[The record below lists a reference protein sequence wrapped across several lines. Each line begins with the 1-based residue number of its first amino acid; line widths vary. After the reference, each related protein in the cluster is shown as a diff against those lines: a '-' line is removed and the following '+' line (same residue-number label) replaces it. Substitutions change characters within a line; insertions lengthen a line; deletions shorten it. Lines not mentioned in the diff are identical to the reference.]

1 MSPAQKTRRE
11 LPYNR
16 RYVSHLIVLPCPVG
30 VSLMSV
36 FNTIVSPT
44 LGVLEIAGAA
54 SGVPYAQ
61 GAGMALQAINT
72 ACNQVAIH
80 KRKSAQLAHRCTSLL
95 NLISDHAVGPAGDE
109 MRSSLED
116 AEFVLYAVRDRIQKW
131 SQYSKVKSFFK
142 RSQIEN
148 DLDRCQNDVNAA
160 MERLHVKNPLSVM
173 IMQKTI
179 YGPHEN
185 ESRSHGGKA
194 GTADDI
200 PTAGVGRSPTA
211 QRWGRQ
217 VLVAL
222 DVFLSWILII
232 PLQRLIQLCLQ
243 SPRENSQS
251 PDRMLFGGPIVESP
265 SSSRSS
271 SLEVTVQT
279 QIQSALT
286 DLRRLT
292 NVPPTLKVLNNQVK
306 KVGGSTPIC
315 SGTYSDIWLGEML
328 GEKASRSLKIIT
340 DPTKARRMTKRYE
353 HEMNVWEKLKHDNI
367 LTIYGVITNL
377 GPIHIV
383 STWQENGNVLEYRT
397 KNPDINP
404 LTLATAKGIEYLHGS
419 NIVHGNLKCNNM
431 LVSSE
436 GVVCIGDFGH
446 TQVLDE
452 VLGREGFTAYTGSSN
467 VRWNAPELLGGDD
480 VKPTKASDV
489 FAFGMSILEL
499 VTKQAPYSHRKRD
512 LTVIM
517 DINDGRLPL
526 RPTEPEDVS
535 RWMHDKLWELLNRC
549 WYFMAQ
555 ERINIG
561 EVTICLDGLAEYIG
575 NHPNWQTEEADVE
588 IVQ

>member
-1 MSPAQKTRRE
+1 MYSMSPAQEPRTE

-16 RYVSHLIVLPCPVG
+16 RYVSSLIILPCPLG
-30 VSLMSV
+30 ISLMSV
-36 FNTIVSPT
+36 FNSIMSPT

-95 NLISDHAVGPAGDE
+95 NLISDHAVGPASDE

-131 SQYSKVKSFFK
+131 SRYSKMKSFFK
-142 RSQIEN
+142 SSQIEN

-173 IMQKTI
+173 IMQKQSMDLMKTNQDRI
-179 YGPHEN
+179 E
-185 ESRSHGGKA
+185 EKLA
-194 GTADDI
+194 QLMI
-200 PTAGVGRSPTA
+200 SP
-211 QRWGRQ
+211 QQ
-217 VLVAL
+217 VLDAVQRHNAGGQDAL
-222 DVFLSWILII
+222 DLMRLG
-232 PLQRLIQLCLQ
+232 QERLIQLHLQ
-243 SPRENSQS
+243 LPRKNSQ
-251 PDRMLFGGPIVESP
+251 DHMLFGGPMVESP

-292 NVPPTLKVLNNQVK
+292 NIPPTLKVLNNQVK
-306 KVGGSTPIC
+306 KVSGSTPIC

-328 GEKASRSLKIIT
+328 GEKVALKTLRSIT

-353 HEMNVWEKLKHDNI
+353 HEMNVWAKLKHDNI

-383 STWQENGNVLEYRT
+383 STWQENGNVLEYRI

-404 LTLATAKGIEYLHGS
+404 LTLLAQAARGIEYLHGS

-431 LVSSE
+431 LVSSK

-499 VTKQAPYSHRKRD
+499 ITKQAPYSHRKRD

-517 DINDGRLPL
+517 DISDGRLPL

-535 RWMHDKLWELLNRC
+535 RWMHDELWEVLNKC
-549 WYFMAQ
+549 WYLMAQ
-555 ERINIG
+555 ERMNIG
-561 EVTICLDGLAEYIG
+561 EIKIRLERLAGYLG
-575 NHPNWQTEEADVE
+575 SHPNWQMEEVDVE

>member
-1 MSPAQKTRRE
+1 M
-11 LPYNR
+11 
-16 RYVSHLIVLPCPVG
+16 ILPCLVG
-30 VSLMSV
+30 ISLMSV
-36 FNTIVSPT
+36 FNTIVNPT

-72 ACNQVAIH
+72 ACKQVAIH
-80 KRKSAQLAHRCTSLL
+80 KRKSAQLADRCTSLL
-95 NLISDHAVGPAGDE
+95 NLINDHAVGPASDE

-131 SQYSKVKSFFK
+131 SRYSKVKSFFK
-142 RSQIEN
+142 SSQIEN

-160 MERLHVKNPLSVM
+160 MERLHVKNPLSVL
-173 IMQKTI
+173 IMQKQSMDLMKMNQDRI
-179 YGPHEN
+179 EEKLAQLMISPQQILDAVQRHN
-185 ESRSHGGKA
+185 AGGR
-194 GTADDI
+194 D
-200 PTAGVGRSPTA
+200 
-211 QRWGRQ
+211 
-217 VLVAL
+217 AL
-222 DVFLSWILII
+222 DLMRTGQEASSELPVT
-232 PLQRLIQLCLQ
+232 
-243 SPRENSQS
+243 
-251 PDRMLFGGPIVESP
+251 GPMVESP
-265 SSSRSS
+265 SPSRSC
-271 SLEVTVQT
+271 SLEMTVQT
-279 QIQSALT
+279 QIQCALT

-292 NVPPTLKVLNNQVK
+292 KIPPTLKVLNNQVK
-306 KVGGSTPIC
+306 KVSGSIPIC
-315 SGTYSDIWLGEML
+315 SGTYSDIWKGEML
-328 GEKASRSLKIIT
+328 GEKVSWSLKMLRNWMT
-340 DPTKARRMTKRYE
+340 DTSKRYE

-383 STWQENGNVLEYRT
+383 STWQENGNVLEYRIR
-397 KNPDINP
+397 NPDINP
-404 LTLATAKGIEYLHGS
+404 LTLASMLLAQAARGIEYLHGC
-419 NIVHGNLKCNNM
+419 NIVHGNRECISVLRLTQFSM
-431 LVSSE
+431 Q

-452 VLGREGFTAYTGSSN
+452 VLGREEFTAYTGSSN

-517 DINDGRLPL
+517 DINDKHLPL

-535 RWMHDKLWELLNRC
+535 RWMHNELWEVLNRC
-549 WYFMAQ
+549 WCFMPQ
-555 ERINIG
+555 ERMDLG
-561 EVTICLDGLAEYIG
+561 EITICLEGLAKYLG
-575 NHPNWQTEEADVE
+575 NHPNWQTEQVDVD

>member
-1 MSPAQKTRRE
+1 
-11 LPYNR
+11 
-16 RYVSHLIVLPCPVG
+16 
-30 VSLMSV
+30 MSV

-95 NLISDHAVGPAGDE
+95 NLISDHAVGPASDE

-131 SQYSKVKSFFK
+131 SRYSKVKSFFK
-142 RSQIEN
+142 SSQIEN
-148 DLDRCQNDVNAA
+148 DLDRCQNDVDAA

-173 IMQKTI
+173 IMQKQ
-179 YGPHEN
+179 
-185 ESRSHGGKA
+185 SMDLMKA
-194 GTADDI
+194 NQDRIEEKLAQLMI
-200 PTAGVGRSPTA
+200 SP
-211 QRWGRQ
+211 QQ
-217 VLVAL
+217 VLDAVQRHNAGGQDAL
-222 DVFLSWILII
+222 DLMRTG
-232 PLQRLIQLCLQ
+232 QERLIQLHLQ
-243 SPRENSQS
+243 LPREISQS
-251 PDRMLFGGPIVESP
+251 PDRMLFGGPMVESP
-265 SSSRSS
+265 SPSRSS
-271 SLEVTVQT
+271 SPEVMVQS

-292 NVPPTLKVLNNQVK
+292 KIPPTLKVLNNQVK
-306 KVGGSTPIC
+306 KVSGSTPIC

-328 GEKASRSLKIIT
+328 GEKVALKTLRSIT
-340 DPTKARRMTKRYE
+340 DPTKARRMTK

-383 STWQENGNVLEYRT
+383 STWQENGNVLEYVMLECSASPFLLNSAR
-397 KNPDINP
+397 
-404 LTLATAKGIEYLHGS
+404 GIEYLHGS
-419 NIVHGNLKCNNM
+419 NIVHGNRECISGLIQFSM
-431 LVSSE
+431 Q

-499 VTKQAPYSHRKRD
+499 VSKQAPYSHRKRD

-517 DINDGRLPL
+517 DINDGHLPL

-535 RWMHDKLWELLNRC
+535 RWMHDELWEVLNRC
-549 WYFMAQ
+549 WYFMAP
-555 ERINIG
+555 ERMNIG
-561 EVTICLDGLAEYIG
+561 EVTICLVGLAQYLG
-575 NHPNWQTEEADVE
+575 NHPNWQTEEANVE
-588 IVQ
+588 TVQ

>member
-1 MSPAQKTRRE
+1 MG
-11 LPYNR
+11 L
-16 RYVSHLIVLPCPVG
+16 
-30 VSLMSV
+30 
-36 FNTIVSPT
+36 FNTLVSPT
-44 LGVLEIAGAA
+44 LGALEIAGAA

-95 NLISDHAVGPAGDE
+95 NLISEHAVGPTCDE
-109 MRSSLED
+109 MRSSLEE

-131 SQYSKVKSFFK
+131 SRYSKMKSFFK
-142 RSQIEN
+142 SSQIEN
-148 DLDRCQNDVNAA
+148 DLDRCLNDVNVT

-173 IMQKTI
+173 IMQKQSMDLMKMNQDRI
-179 YGPHEN
+179 E
-185 ESRSHGGKA
+185 ERLA
-194 GTADDI
+194 QLI
-200 PTAGVGRSPTA
+200 ISPQQVWDAA
-211 QRWGRQ
+211 QRHNAGGQ
-217 VLVAL
+217 DAL
-222 DVFLSWILII
+222 DLMRTG
-232 PLQRLIQLCLQ
+232 QERLIQLHVQ
-243 SPRENSQS
+243 SPRESSQS
-251 PDRMLFGGPIVESP
+251 PDRTFFEGQMVESP
-265 SSSRSS
+265 VSSRS

-292 NVPPTLKVLNNQVK
+292 KIPPTLKVLNNQVK
-306 KVGGSTPIC
+306 KVSSSTPIC
-315 SGTYSDIWLGEML
+315 SGTYSDIWLGELL
-328 GEKASRSLKIIT
+328 GEKVALKTLRSIT
-340 DPTKARRMTKRYE
+340 DPTKARRMTRRYE
-353 HEMNVWEKLKHDNI
+353 HEINVWEKLKHDNI

-383 STWQENGNVLEYRT
+383 STWQENGNVLEYRI
-397 KNPDINP
+397 KNPAINP
-404 LTLATAKGIEYLHGS
+404 LTLLTQAARGIEYLHGS

-431 LVSSE
+431 LVSSQ
-436 GVVCIGDFGH
+436 GVACISDFGH

-452 VLGREGFTAYTGSSN
+452 VLGRDGFTAYTGSSN

-517 DINDGRLPL
+517 DINDGHLPL
-526 RPTEPEDVS
+526 RPTEPEDIS
-535 RWMHDKLWELLNRC
+535 RWMHDELWEVLNRC
-549 WYFMAQ
+549 WYFAAQ
-555 ERINIG
+555 ERMNVG
-561 EVTICLDGLAEYIG
+561 EVTICLEGLAEYLG
-575 NHPNWQTEEADVE
+575 NHPNWQTEEGAE

>member
-1 MSPAQKTRRE
+1 M
-11 LPYNR
+11 
-16 RYVSHLIVLPCPVG
+16 ILPCLVG
-30 VSLMSV
+30 ISLMSV
-36 FNTIVSPT
+36 FNTIVNPT

-61 GAGMALQAINT
+61 GAGMALQAINA

-80 KRKSAQLAHRCTSLL
+80 KRKSGQLADRCTSLL
-95 NLISDHAVGPAGDE
+95 NLISDHAVGPASDE

-131 SQYSKVKSFFK
+131 SRYSKVKSFFK
-142 RSQIEN
+142 SSQIEN

-160 MERLHVKNPLSVM
+160 MERLHVKNPLSVLL
-173 IMQKTI
+173 MQKQSI
-179 YGPHEN
+179 DLMKMNQDRIEEKLAQLMISPQQILDAVQRHN
-185 ESRSHGGKA
+185 AGGR
-194 GTADDI
+194 D
-200 PTAGVGRSPTA
+200 
-211 QRWGRQ
+211 
-217 VLVAL
+217 AL
-222 DVFLSWILII
+222 DLMRTG
-232 PLQRLIQLCLQ
+232 QERLIQLCLQ
-243 SPRENSQS
+243 FPRENSQS
-251 PDRMLFGGPIVESP
+251 PDRTLLGEPMVESP
-265 SSSRSS
+265 SPSRSC
-271 SLEVTVQT
+271 SLEMTVQT

-292 NVPPTLKVLNNQVK
+292 KIPPTLKVLNNQVK
-306 KVGGSTPIC
+306 KARGSIPIC
-315 SGTYSDIWLGEML
+315 SGTYSDIWQGEML
-328 GEKASRSLKIIT
+328 GEKVALKTLRNIT

-353 HEMNVWEKLKHDNI
+353 HEMNVWEKLKHANI

-383 STWQENGNVLEYRT
+383 STWQENGNVLEYRI

-404 LTLATAKGIEYLHGS
+404 LTLLAQAARGIEYLHGC

-452 VLGREGFTAYTGSSN
+452 VLGREEFTAYTGSSN

-517 DINDGRLPL
+517 DINDRHLPL

-535 RWMHDKLWELLNRC
+535 RWMHNELWEVLNRC
-549 WYFMAQ
+549 WCFMPQ
-555 ERINIG
+555 ERMDLG
-561 EVTICLDGLAEYIG
+561 EVTICLEGLAKYHG
-575 NHPNWQTEEADVE
+575 NHPNWQTEEVDVD

>member
-1 MSPAQKTRRE
+1 
-11 LPYNR
+11 
-16 RYVSHLIVLPCPVG
+16 
-30 VSLMSV
+30 MSV
-36 FNTIVSPT
+36 FNTIVNPA
-44 LGVLEIAGAA
+44 LGVLGIAGAA
-54 SGVPYAQ
+54 SGVPCAN
-61 GAGMALQAINT
+61 GAVMALQAINT

-80 KRKSAQLAHRCTSLL
+80 KRKTAQLAHRCTSLL
-95 NLISDHAVGPAGDE
+95 NLIGDYAVEPASDE
-109 MRSSLED
+109 MRSSLEE

-131 SQYSKVKSFFK
+131 SRYGKVKSFFK
-142 RSQIEN
+142 SSQIEN

-160 MERLHVKNPLSVM
+160 MERLHVKNPLSIM
-173 IMQKTI
+173 IMQKQSMDLMKTNQDRI
-179 YGPHEN
+179 EEKLAQLMISPQQVFDAVQQHN
-185 ESRSHGGKA
+185 AGGQ
-194 GTADDI
+194 D
-200 PTAGVGRSPTA
+200 
-211 QRWGRQ
+211 
-217 VLVAL
+217 AL
-222 DVFLSWILII
+222 DLMRTG
-232 PLQRLIQLCLQ
+232 QERLIQLHLQ
-243 SPRENSQS
+243 LQRENSQS
-251 PDRMLFGGPIVESP
+251 PDRMLFGGEMVESP
-265 SSSRSS
+265 SSSRAS

-292 NVPPTLKVLNNQVK
+292 NIPPTLKVLNNQVK
-306 KVGGSTPIC
+306 KISGSTPIC

-328 GEKASRSLKIIT
+328 GEKVALKTLRSIT
-340 DPTKARRMTKRYE
+340 DPVKARRMTKRYE

-383 STWQENGNVLEYRT
+383 STWQENGNVLEYRI
-397 KNPDINP
+397 KNLDINP
-404 LTLATAKGIEYLHGS
+404 LTLLAQAARGIEYLHGS

-446 TQVLDE
+446 TQVIDE
-452 VLGREGFTAYTGSSN
+452 VLGREGFTAYTGSCN
-467 VRWNAPELLGGDD
+467 VRWHAPELLGGDD

-517 DINDGRLPL
+517 DINNGHLPL
-526 RPTEPEDVS
+526 RPTKPEDVS
-535 RWMHDKLWELLNRC
+535 RWMHDEVWDLLNRC

-555 ERINIG
+555 ERMNIG
-561 EVTICLDGLAEYIG
+561 DVAIRLESLAEYLG
-575 NHPNWQTEEADVE
+575 NHPKWQTQEADAE

>member
-1 MSPAQKTRRE
+1 
-11 LPYNR
+11 
-16 RYVSHLIVLPCPVG
+16 
-30 VSLMSV
+30 MSV
-36 FNTIVSPT
+36 FNTIVNPA
-44 LGVLEIAGAA
+44 LGVLGIAGAA
-54 SGVPYAQ
+54 SGVPCAN
-61 GAGMALQAINT
+61 GAVMALQAINT

-80 KRKSAQLAHRCTSLL
+80 KRKTAQLAHRCTSLL
-95 NLISDHAVGPAGDE
+95 NLIGDYAVEPASDE
-109 MRSSLED
+109 MQSSLEE

-131 SQYSKVKSFFK
+131 SRYGKVKSFFK
-142 RSQIEN
+142 SSQIEN

-160 MERLHVKNPLSVM
+160 MERLHVKNPLSIM
-173 IMQKTI
+173 IMQKQSMDLMKTNQDRI
-179 YGPHEN
+179 EEKLAQLMISPQQVFDAVQQHN
-185 ESRSHGGKA
+185 AGGQ
-194 GTADDI
+194 D
-200 PTAGVGRSPTA
+200 
-211 QRWGRQ
+211 
-217 VLVAL
+217 AL
-222 DVFLSWILII
+222 DLMRTG
-232 PLQRLIQLCLQ
+232 QERLIQLHLQ
-243 SPRENSQS
+243 LQRENSQS
-251 PDRMLFGGPIVESP
+251 PDRMLFGGEMVESP
-265 SSSRSS
+265 SSSRAS

-292 NVPPTLKVLNNQVK
+292 NIPPTLKVLNNQVK
-306 KVGGSTPIC
+306 KISGSTPIC

-328 GEKASRSLKIIT
+328 GEKVALKTLRSIT
-340 DPTKARRMTKRYE
+340 DPVKARRMTKRYE

-383 STWQENGNVLEYRT
+383 STWKENGNVLEYRI
-397 KNPDINP
+397 KNLDINP
-404 LTLATAKGIEYLHGS
+404 LTLLAQAARGIEYLHGS

-446 TQVLDE
+446 TQVIDE
-452 VLGREGFTAYTGSSN
+452 VLGREGFTAYTGSCN
-467 VRWNAPELLGGDD
+467 VRWHAPELLGGDD

-517 DINDGRLPL
+517 DINNGHLPL
-526 RPTEPEDVS
+526 RPTKPEDVS
-535 RWMHDKLWELLNRC
+535 RWMHDEVWDLLNRC

-555 ERINIG
+555 ERMNIG
-561 EVTICLDGLAEYIG
+561 DVAIRLESLAEYLG
-575 NHPNWQTEEADVE
+575 NHPKWQTQEADAE

>member
-1 MSPAQKTRRE
+1 MYSMSPAQEPRTE

-16 RYVSHLIVLPCPVG
+16 RYVSSLIILPCPLEI
-30 VSLMSV
+30 SLMSV
-36 FNTIVSPT
+36 FNSIMSPT

-95 NLISDHAVGPAGDE
+95 NLISDHAVGPASDE

-131 SQYSKVKSFFK
+131 SRYSKMKSFFK
-142 RSQIEN
+142 SSQIEN

-173 IMQKTI
+173 IMQKQSMDLMKTNQDRI
-179 YGPHEN
+179 E
-185 ESRSHGGKA
+185 EKLA
-194 GTADDI
+194 QLMI
-200 PTAGVGRSPTA
+200 SP
-211 QRWGRQ
+211 QQ
-217 VLVAL
+217 VLDAVQRHNAGGHDAL
-222 DVFLSWILII
+222 DLMRLG
-232 PLQRLIQLCLQ
+232 QERLIQLHLQ
-243 SPRENSQS
+243 LPRKNSQ
-251 PDRMLFGGPIVESP
+251 DHMLFGGPMVESP

-292 NVPPTLKVLNNQVK
+292 NIPPTLKVLNNQVK
-306 KVGGSTPIC
+306 KVSGSTPIC

-328 GEKASRSLKIIT
+328 GEKVALKTLRSIT

-353 HEMNVWEKLKHDNI
+353 HEMNVWAKLKHDNI
-367 LTIYGVITNL
+367 LTIYGIITNL

-383 STWQENGNVLEYRT
+383 STWQENGNVLEYRI

-404 LTLATAKGIEYLHGS
+404 LTLLAQAARGIEYLHGS

-431 LVSSE
+431 LVSSK

-517 DINDGRLPL
+517 DISDGRLPL

-535 RWMHDKLWELLNRC
+535 RWMHDELWEVLNKC
-549 WYFMAQ
+549 WYLMAQ
-555 ERINIG
+555 ERMNIG
-561 EVTICLDGLAEYIG
+561 EIKIRLERLAGYLG
-575 NHPNWQTEEADVE
+575 NHPNWQMEEVDVE

>member
-1 MSPAQKTRRE
+1 MYSMSPAQEPRTE

-16 RYVSHLIVLPCPVG
+16 RYVSSLIILPCPLG
-30 VSLMSV
+30 ISLMSV
-36 FNTIVSPT
+36 FNSIMSPT

-95 NLISDHAVGPAGDE
+95 NLISDHAVGPASDE

-131 SQYSKVKSFFK
+131 SRYSKMKSFFK
-142 RSQIEN
+142 SSQIEN

-173 IMQKTI
+173 IMQKQSMDLMKTNQDRI
-179 YGPHEN
+179 E
-185 ESRSHGGKA
+185 EKLA
-194 GTADDI
+194 QLMI
-200 PTAGVGRSPTA
+200 SP
-211 QRWGRQ
+211 QQ
-217 VLVAL
+217 VLDAVQRHNAGGHDAL
-222 DVFLSWILII
+222 DLMRLG
-232 PLQRLIQLCLQ
+232 QERLIQLHLQ
-243 SPRENSQS
+243 LPRKNSQ
-251 PDRMLFGGPIVESP
+251 DHMLFGGPMVESP

-292 NVPPTLKVLNNQVK
+292 NIPPTLKVLNNQVK
-306 KVGGSTPIC
+306 KVSGSTPIC

-328 GEKASRSLKIIT
+328 GEKVALKTLRSIT

-353 HEMNVWEKLKHDNI
+353 HEMNVWAKLKHDNI
-367 LTIYGVITNL
+367 LTIYGIITNL

-383 STWQENGNVLEYRT
+383 STWQENGNVLEYRI

-404 LTLATAKGIEYLHGS
+404 LTLLAQAARGIEYLHGS

-431 LVSSE
+431 LVSSK

-517 DINDGRLPL
+517 DISDGRLPL

-535 RWMHDKLWELLNRC
+535 RWMHDELWEVLNKC
-549 WYFMAQ
+549 WYLMAQ
-555 ERINIG
+555 ERMNIG
-561 EVTICLDGLAEYIG
+561 EIKIRLERLAGYLG
-575 NHPNWQTEEADVE
+575 NHPNWQMEEVDVE

>member
-1 MSPAQKTRRE
+1 MSPAQEPCTE
-11 LPYNR
+11 LPFNR
-16 RYVSHLIVLPCPVG
+16 RYVSSLIILPCPLG
-30 VSLMSV
+30 NSLMSV
-36 FNTIVSPT
+36 FNSIMSPA

-95 NLISDHAVGPAGDE
+95 NLISDHAVGPASDE

-131 SQYSKVKSFFK
+131 SRYSKMKSFFK
-142 RSQIEN
+142 SSQIEN

-160 MERLHVKNPLSVM
+160 LERLHVKNPLSVM
-173 IMQKTI
+173 IMQKQSMDLMKTNQDRI
-179 YGPHEN
+179 E
-185 ESRSHGGKA
+185 EKLA
-194 GTADDI
+194 QLMI
-200 PTAGVGRSPTA
+200 SP
-211 QRWGRQ
+211 QQ
-217 VLVAL
+217 VLDAVQRHNAGGQDAL
-222 DVFLSWILII
+222 DLMRTG
-232 PLQRLIQLCLQ
+232 QERLIQLHLQ
-243 SPRENSQS
+243 LPRKNSQ
-251 PDRMLFGGPIVESP
+251 DHMLFGGPTVESP

-292 NVPPTLKVLNNQVK
+292 NIPPTLKVLNNQVK
-306 KVGGSTPIC
+306 KVCGSTPIC

-328 GEKASRSLKIIT
+328 GEKVALKTLRSIT

-353 HEMNVWEKLKHDNI
+353 HEMNVWAKLKHDNI

-383 STWQENGNVLEYRT
+383 STWQENGNVLEYRI
-397 KNPDINP
+397 KNPDVNP
-404 LTLATAKGIEYLHGS
+404 LTLLAQAAKGIEYLHGS

-517 DINDGRLPL
+517 DISDGRLPL

-535 RWMHDKLWELLNRC
+535 RWMHDELWEVLNKC
-549 WYFMAQ
+549 WYLMAQ
-555 ERINIG
+555 ERMNIG
-561 EVTICLDGLAEYIG
+561 EIKICLERLASYLG
-575 NHPNWQTEEADVE
+575 NHPNWQTEEVDVE

>member
-1 MSPAQKTRRE
+1 
-11 LPYNR
+11 
-16 RYVSHLIVLPCPVG
+16 
-30 VSLMSV
+30 MSV
-36 FNTIVSPT
+36 FNTIVSPA

-72 ACNQVAIH
+72 ACNQVAVH
-80 KRKSAQLAHRCTSLL
+80 KRKSTQLAHRCTSLL
-95 NLISDHAVGPAGDE
+95 NLISDHAVGPASDE

-116 AEFVLYAVRDRIQKW
+116 AELCVVRFPDLSVGKCSTYRDSVLYAVRDRIQKW
-131 SQYSKVKSFFK
+131 SRYSKVKSFFK
-142 RSQIEN
+142 SSQIEN

-173 IMQKTI
+173 IMQKQ
-179 YGPHEN
+179 
-185 ESRSHGGKA
+185 SMDLMKA
-194 GTADDI
+194 NQDRIEEKLARLMI
-200 PTAGVGRSPTA
+200 SPQQVLDAA
-211 QRWGRQ
+211 QRHNVGGQ
-217 VLVAL
+217 DAL
-222 DVFLSWILII
+222 DLMRTG
-232 PLQRLIQLCLQ
+232 QERLIQLHLQ
-243 SPRENSQS
+243 LPREISQS
-251 PDRMLFGGPIVESP
+251 PDRMLFGGPMVESP
-265 SSSRSS
+265 SPSRSS
-271 SLEVTVQT
+271 SPEVMVQS

-292 NVPPTLKVLNNQVK
+292 KIPPTLKVLNNQVK
-306 KVGGSTPIC
+306 KVSGSTPIC

-328 GEKASRSLKIIT
+328 GEKVALKTLRSIT

-383 STWQENGNVLEYRT
+383 STWQENGNVLEYRI
-397 KNPDINP
+397 KNPCINP
-404 LTLATAKGIEYLHGS
+404 LTLASLLLAQAARGIEYLHGS

-499 VTKQAPYSHRKRD
+499 VSKQAPYSHRKRD

-517 DINDGRLPL
+517 DINDGHLPL
-526 RPTEPEDVS
+526 RPTEPDDVS
-535 RWMHDKLWELLNRC
+535 RWMHDELWEVLNRC
-549 WYFMAQ
+549 WYFIAP
-555 ERINIG
+555 ERMNIG
-561 EVTICLDGLAEYIG
+561 EVTICLVGLAQYLG

>member
-1 MSPAQKTRRE
+1 
-11 LPYNR
+11 
-16 RYVSHLIVLPCPVG
+16 
-30 VSLMSV
+30 MSV
-36 FNTIVSPT
+36 FNTIVNPA
-44 LGVLEIAGAA
+44 LGVLGIAGAA
-54 SGVPYAQ
+54 SGVPCAN
-61 GAGMALQAINT
+61 GAVMALQAINT

-80 KRKSAQLAHRCTSLL
+80 KRKTAQLAHRCTSLL
-95 NLISDHAVGPAGDE
+95 NLIGDYAVEPASDE
-109 MRSSLED
+109 MRSSLEE

-131 SQYSKVKSFFK
+131 SRYGKVKSFFK
-142 RSQIEN
+142 SSQIEN

-160 MERLHVKNPLSVM
+160 MERLHVKNPLSIM
-173 IMQKTI
+173 IMQKQSMDLMKTNQDRI
-179 YGPHEN
+179 EEKLAQLMISPQQVFDAVQQHN
-185 ESRSHGGKA
+185 AGGQ
-194 GTADDI
+194 D
-200 PTAGVGRSPTA
+200 
-211 QRWGRQ
+211 
-217 VLVAL
+217 AL
-222 DVFLSWILII
+222 DLMRTGRE
-232 PLQRLIQLCLQ
+232 RLIQLHLQ
-243 SPRENSQS
+243 LQRENSQS
-251 PDRMLFGGPIVESP
+251 PDRMLFGGEMVESP
-265 SSSRSS
+265 SSSRAS

-292 NVPPTLKVLNNQVK
+292 NIPPTLKVLNNQVK
-306 KVGGSTPIC
+306 KISGSTPIC

-328 GEKASRSLKIIT
+328 GEKVALKTLRSIT
-340 DPTKARRMTKRYE
+340 DPVKARRMTKRYE

-383 STWQENGNVLEYRT
+383 STWQENGNVLEYRI
-397 KNPDINP
+397 KNLDINP
-404 LTLATAKGIEYLHGS
+404 LTLLAQAARGIGYLHGS

-446 TQVLDE
+446 TQVIDE
-452 VLGREGFTAYTGSSN
+452 VLGREGFTAYTGSCN
-467 VRWNAPELLGGDD
+467 VRWHAPELLGGDD

-517 DINDGRLPL
+517 DINNGHLPL
-526 RPTEPEDVS
+526 RPTKPEDVS
-535 RWMHDKLWELLNRC
+535 RWMHDEVWDLLNRC

-555 ERINIG
+555 ERMNIG
-561 EVTICLDGLAEYIG
+561 DVAIRLESLAEYLG
-575 NHPNWQTEEADVE
+575 NHPKWQTQEADAE

>member
-1 MSPAQKTRRE
+1 
-11 LPYNR
+11 
-16 RYVSHLIVLPCPVG
+16 
-30 VSLMSV
+30 MSV
-36 FNTIVSPT
+36 FNSIMSPT

-95 NLISDHAVGPAGDE
+95 NLISDHAVGPASDE

-131 SQYSKVKSFFK
+131 SRYSKMKSFFK
-142 RSQIEN
+142 SSQIEN

-160 MERLHVKNPLSVM
+160 LERLHVKNPLSVM
-173 IMQKTI
+173 IMQKQSMDLMKTNQDRI
-179 YGPHEN
+179 E
-185 ESRSHGGKA
+185 EKLA
-194 GTADDI
+194 QLMI
-200 PTAGVGRSPTA
+200 SP
-211 QRWGRQ
+211 QQ
-217 VLVAL
+217 VLDAVQRHNAGGQDAL
-222 DVFLSWILII
+222 DLMRTG
-232 PLQRLIQLCLQ
+232 QERLIQLHLQ
-243 SPRENSQS
+243 LPRKNSQ
-251 PDRMLFGGPIVESP
+251 DHMLFGGPTAESP
-265 SSSRSS
+265 SSCRSS

-292 NVPPTLKVLNNQVK
+292 NIPPTLKVLNNQVK
-306 KVGGSTPIC
+306 KVSSSTPIC

-328 GEKASRSLKIIT
+328 GEKVALKTLRSIT

-353 HEMNVWEKLKHDNI
+353 HEMNVWAKLKHDNI

-383 STWQENGNVLEYRT
+383 STWQENGNVLEYRI

-404 LTLATAKGIEYLHGS
+404 LTLLAQAARGIEYLHGS

-517 DINDGRLPL
+517 DISDGRLPL

-535 RWMHDKLWELLNRC
+535 RWMHDELWEVLNKC

-555 ERINIG
+555 ERMIIG
-561 EVTICLDGLAEYIG
+561 EIKFCLERLASYLG
-575 NHPNWQTEEADVE
+575 YHPNWQTEEVG

>member
-1 MSPAQKTRRE
+1 
-11 LPYNR
+11 
-16 RYVSHLIVLPCPVG
+16 
-30 VSLMSV
+30 MSV
-36 FNTIVSPT
+36 FNTIVNPT

-80 KRKSAQLAHRCTSLL
+80 KRKSAQLADRCTSLL
-95 NLISDHAVGPAGDE
+95 NLINDHAVGPASDE

-131 SQYSKVKSFFK
+131 SRYSKVKSFFK
-142 RSQIEN
+142 SSQIEN
-148 DLDRCQNDVNAA
+148 DLNRCQNDVNAA
-160 MERLHVKNPLSVM
+160 MERLHVKNPLSVL
-173 IMQKTI
+173 IMQKQSMDLMKMNQDRI
-179 YGPHEN
+179 EEKLAQLMISPQQILDAVQRHN
-185 ESRSHGGKA
+185 AGGR
-194 GTADDI
+194 D
-200 PTAGVGRSPTA
+200 
-211 QRWGRQ
+211 
-217 VLVAL
+217 AL
-222 DVFLSWILII
+222 DLMRTG
-232 PLQRLIQLCLQ
+232 Q
-243 SPRENSQS
+243 EA
-251 PDRMLFGGPIVESP
+251 
-265 SSSRSS
+265 SS
-271 SLEVTVQT
+271 
-279 QIQSALT
+279 

-292 NVPPTLKVLNNQVK
+292 KIPPTLKVLNNQVK
-306 KVGGSTPIC
+306 KVSGSIPIC
-315 SGTYSDIWLGEML
+315 SGTYSDIWEGEML
-328 GEKASRSLKIIT
+328 GEKVALKTLRNIT

-383 STWQENGNVLEYRT
+383 STWQENGNVLEYRI

-404 LTLATAKGIEYLHGS
+404 LTLATARGIEYLHGC
-419 NIVHGNLKCNNM
+419 NIVHGNLKCNNI

-452 VLGREGFTAYTGSSN
+452 VLGREEFTAYTGSSN

-480 VKPTKASDV
+480 VKPTKASDI

-517 DINDGRLPL
+517 DINDRHLPL

-535 RWMHDKLWELLNRC
+535 RWMHNELWEVLNRC
-549 WYFMAQ
+549 WCFMPQ
-555 ERINIG
+555 ERMDLG
-561 EVTICLDGLAEYIG
+561 EITICLEGLAKYLG
-575 NHPNWQTEEADVE
+575 NHPNWQTEQVDVD

>member
-1 MSPAQKTRRE
+1 MYSMSPAQEPRTE

-16 RYVSHLIVLPCPVG
+16 RYVSSLIILPRPLG
-30 VSLMSV
+30 ISLMSV
-36 FNTIVSPT
+36 FNSIMSPT

-95 NLISDHAVGPAGDE
+95 NLISDHAIGPASDE

-131 SQYSKVKSFFK
+131 SRYSKMKSFFK
-142 RSQIEN
+142 SSQIEN

-173 IMQKTI
+173 IMQKQSMDLMKTNQDRI
-179 YGPHEN
+179 E
-185 ESRSHGGKA
+185 EKLA
-194 GTADDI
+194 QLMI
-200 PTAGVGRSPTA
+200 SP
-211 QRWGRQ
+211 QQ
-217 VLVAL
+217 VLDAVQRHNAGGQDAL
-222 DVFLSWILII
+222 DLMRLG
-232 PLQRLIQLCLQ
+232 QERLIQLHLQ
-243 SPRENSQS
+243 LPRKNSQ
-251 PDRMLFGGPIVESP
+251 DHMLFGGPMVESP

-292 NVPPTLKVLNNQVK
+292 NIPPTLKVLNNQVK
-306 KVGGSTPIC
+306 KVSGSTPIC

-328 GEKASRSLKIIT
+328 GEKVALKTLRSIT

-353 HEMNVWEKLKHDNI
+353 HEMNVWAKLKHDNI

-383 STWQENGNVLEYRT
+383 STWQENGNVLEYRI

-404 LTLATAKGIEYLHGS
+404 LTLLAQAARGIEYLHGS

-431 LVSSE
+431 LVSSK

-499 VTKQAPYSHRKRD
+499 ITKQAPYSHRKRD

-517 DINDGRLPL
+517 DISDGRLPL
-526 RPTEPEDVS
+526 RPTEPEDIS
-535 RWMHDKLWELLNRC
+535 RWMHDELWEVLNKC
-549 WYFMAQ
+549 WYLMAQ
-555 ERINIG
+555 ERMNIG
-561 EVTICLDGLAEYIG
+561 EIKIRLERLAGYLG
-575 NHPNWQTEEADVE
+575 SHPNWQMEEVDVE

>member
-1 MSPAQKTRRE
+1 
-11 LPYNR
+11 
-16 RYVSHLIVLPCPVG
+16 
-30 VSLMSV
+30 MSV
-36 FNTIVSPT
+36 FNTIVSPA

-72 ACNQVAIH
+72 ACNQVAVH
-80 KRKSAQLAHRCTSLL
+80 KRKSTQLAHRCTSLL
-95 NLISDHAVGPAGDE
+95 NLISDHAVGPASDE

-131 SQYSKVKSFFK
+131 SRYSKVKSFFK
-142 RSQIEN
+142 SSQIEN

-173 IMQKTI
+173 IMQKQ
-179 YGPHEN
+179 
-185 ESRSHGGKA
+185 SMDLMKA
-194 GTADDI
+194 NQDRIEEKLARLMI
-200 PTAGVGRSPTA
+200 SPQQVLDAA
-211 QRWGRQ
+211 QRHNVGGQ
-217 VLVAL
+217 DAL
-222 DVFLSWILII
+222 DLMRTG
-232 PLQRLIQLCLQ
+232 QERLIQLHLQ
-243 SPRENSQS
+243 LPREISQS
-251 PDRMLFGGPIVESP
+251 PDRMLFGGPMVESP
-265 SSSRSS
+265 SPSRSS
-271 SLEVTVQT
+271 SPEVMVQS

-292 NVPPTLKVLNNQVK
+292 KIPPTLKVLNNQVK
-306 KVGGSTPIC
+306 KVSGSTPIC

-328 GEKASRSLKIIT
+328 GEKVALKTLRSIT

-383 STWQENGNVLEYRT
+383 STWQENGNVLEYRI
-397 KNPDINP
+397 KNPCINP
-404 LTLATAKGIEYLHGS
+404 LTLLAQAARGIEYLHGS

-499 VTKQAPYSHRKRD
+499 VSKQAPYSHRKRD

-517 DINDGRLPL
+517 DINDGHLPL
-526 RPTEPEDVS
+526 RPTEPDDVS
-535 RWMHDKLWELLNRC
+535 RWMHDELWEVLNRC
-549 WYFMAQ
+549 WYFIAP
-555 ERINIG
+555 ERMNIG
-561 EVTICLDGLAEYIG
+561 EVTICLVGLAQYLG
-575 NHPNWQTEEADVE
+575 NHPSWQTEEADVE

>member
-1 MSPAQKTRRE
+1 MYSMSPAQEPRTE

-16 RYVSHLIVLPCPVG
+16 RYVSSLIILPCPLG
-30 VSLMSV
+30 ISLMSV
-36 FNTIVSPT
+36 FNSIMSPT

-95 NLISDHAVGPAGDE
+95 NLISDHAIGPASDE

-131 SQYSKVKSFFK
+131 SRYSKMKSFFK
-142 RSQIEN
+142 SSQIEN

-173 IMQKTI
+173 IMQKQSMDLMKTNQDRI
-179 YGPHEN
+179 E
-185 ESRSHGGKA
+185 EKLA
-194 GTADDI
+194 QLMI
-200 PTAGVGRSPTA
+200 SP
-211 QRWGRQ
+211 QQ
-217 VLVAL
+217 VLDAVQRHNAGGQDAL
-222 DVFLSWILII
+222 DLMRLG
-232 PLQRLIQLCLQ
+232 QERLIQLHLQ
-243 SPRENSQS
+243 LPRKNSQ
-251 PDRMLFGGPIVESP
+251 DHMLFGGPMVESP

-292 NVPPTLKVLNNQVK
+292 NIPPTLKVLNNQVK
-306 KVGGSTPIC
+306 KVSGSTPIC

-328 GEKASRSLKIIT
+328 GEKVALKTLRSIT

-353 HEMNVWEKLKHDNI
+353 HEMNVWAKLKHDNI

-383 STWQENGNVLEYRT
+383 STWQENGNVLEYRI

-404 LTLATAKGIEYLHGS
+404 LTLLAQAARGIEYLHGS

-431 LVSSE
+431 LVSSK

-499 VTKQAPYSHRKRD
+499 ITKQAPYSHRKRD

-517 DINDGRLPL
+517 DISDGRLPL

-535 RWMHDKLWELLNRC
+535 RWMHDELWEVLNKC
-549 WYFMAQ
+549 WYLMAQ
-555 ERINIG
+555 ERMNIG
-561 EVTICLDGLAEYIG
+561 EIKIRLERLAGYLG
-575 NHPNWQTEEADVE
+575 SHPNWQMEEVDVE

>member
-1 MSPAQKTRRE
+1 MANSQTKHPYPELMISPQQ
-11 LPYNR
+11 
-16 RYVSHLIVLPCPVG
+16 VSDAVHRH
-30 VSLMSV
+30 
-36 FNTIVSPT
+36 N
-44 LGVLEIAGAA
+44 AG
-54 SGVPYAQ
+54 GQ
-61 GAGMALQAINT
+61 
-72 ACNQVAIH
+72 
-80 KRKSAQLAHRCTSLL
+80 
-95 NLISDHAVGPAGDE
+95 D
-109 MRSSLED
+109 
-116 AEFVLYAVRDRIQKW
+116 
-131 SQYSKVKSFFK
+131 
-142 RSQIEN
+142 
-148 DLDRCQNDVNAA
+148 
-160 MERLHVKNPLSVM
+160 
-173 IMQKTI
+173 
-179 YGPHEN
+179 
-185 ESRSHGGKA
+185 
-194 GTADDI
+194 
-200 PTAGVGRSPTA
+200 
-211 QRWGRQ
+211 
-217 VLVAL
+217 AL
-222 DVFLSWILII
+222 DLMRTG
-232 PLQRLIQLCLQ
+232 QERLIQLCFQL
-243 SPRENSQS
+243 PRENSQS
-251 PDRMLFGGPIVESP
+251 PDRMLFGGAMVDPP
-265 SSSRSS
+265 SSSCSS

-286 DLRRLT
+286 DLRHLT
-292 NVPPTLKVLNNQVK
+292 NIPPTLKVLNNQVK

-328 GEKASRSLKIIT
+328 GEKVALKTLRSIT

-383 STWQENGNVLEYRT
+383 RSLLLQSCLLPDKILRSTQVSTWQENGNVLEYVMLECSTSLFLIVLRYRT

-404 LTLATAKGIEYLHGS
+404 LTLLAQAARGIEYLHGS

-517 DINDGRLPL
+517 DINDGHLPP

-535 RWMHDKLWELLNRC
+535 RWMHDELWEVLNRC

-555 ERINIG
+555 ERMDIG
-561 EVTICLDGLAEYIG
+561 EVTICLEGLAKYLG
-575 NHPNWQTEEADVE
+575 NHPNWQTEEANIE

>member
-1 MSPAQKTRRE
+1 MYSMSPAQEPRTE

-16 RYVSHLIVLPCPVG
+16 RYVSSLIILPRPLG
-30 VSLMSV
+30 ISLMSV
-36 FNTIVSPT
+36 FNSIMSPT

-95 NLISDHAVGPAGDE
+95 NLISDHAVGPASDE

-131 SQYSKVKSFFK
+131 SRYSKMKSFFK
-142 RSQIEN
+142 SSQIEN

-173 IMQKTI
+173 IMQKQSMDLMKTNQDRI
-179 YGPHEN
+179 E
-185 ESRSHGGKA
+185 EKLA
-194 GTADDI
+194 QLMI
-200 PTAGVGRSPTA
+200 SP
-211 QRWGRQ
+211 QQ
-217 VLVAL
+217 VLDAVQRHNAGGQDAL
-222 DVFLSWILII
+222 DLMRLG
-232 PLQRLIQLCLQ
+232 QERLIQLHLQ
-243 SPRENSQS
+243 LPRKNSQ
-251 PDRMLFGGPIVESP
+251 DHMLFGGPMVESP

-292 NVPPTLKVLNNQVK
+292 NIPPTLKVLNNQVK
-306 KVGGSTPIC
+306 KVSGSTPIC

-328 GEKASRSLKIIT
+328 GEKVALKTLRSIT

-353 HEMNVWEKLKHDNI
+353 HEMNVWAKLKHDNI

-383 STWQENGNVLEYRT
+383 STWQENGNVLEYRI

-404 LTLATAKGIEYLHGS
+404 LTLLAQAARGIEYLHGS

-431 LVSSE
+431 LVSSK

-499 VTKQAPYSHRKRD
+499 ITKQAPYSHRKRD

-517 DINDGRLPL
+517 DISDGRLPL

-535 RWMHDKLWELLNRC
+535 RWMHDELWEVLNKC
-549 WYFMAQ
+549 WYLMAQ
-555 ERINIG
+555 ERMNIG
-561 EVTICLDGLAEYIG
+561 EIKIRLERLAGYLG
-575 NHPNWQTEEADVE
+575 SHPNWQMEEVDVE

>member
-1 MSPAQKTRRE
+1 MYSMSPAQEPRTE

-16 RYVSHLIVLPCPVG
+16 RYVSSLIILPCPLEI
-30 VSLMSV
+30 SLMSV
-36 FNTIVSPT
+36 FNSIMSPT

-95 NLISDHAVGPAGDE
+95 NLISDHAVGPASDE

-131 SQYSKVKSFFK
+131 SRYSKMKSFFK
-142 RSQIEN
+142 SSQIEN

-173 IMQKTI
+173 IMQKQSMDLMKTNQDRI
-179 YGPHEN
+179 E
-185 ESRSHGGKA
+185 EKLA
-194 GTADDI
+194 QLMI
-200 PTAGVGRSPTA
+200 SP
-211 QRWGRQ
+211 QQ
-217 VLVAL
+217 VLDAVQRHNAGGHDAL
-222 DVFLSWILII
+222 DLMRLG
-232 PLQRLIQLCLQ
+232 QERLIQLHLQ
-243 SPRENSQS
+243 LPRKNSQ
-251 PDRMLFGGPIVESP
+251 DHMLFGGPMVESP

-292 NVPPTLKVLNNQVK
+292 NIPPTLKVLNNQVK
-306 KVGGSTPIC
+306 KVSGSTPIC

-328 GEKASRSLKIIT
+328 GEKVALKTLRSIT

-353 HEMNVWEKLKHDNI
+353 HEMNVWAKLKHDNI

-383 STWQENGNVLEYRT
+383 STWQENGNVLEYRI

-404 LTLATAKGIEYLHGS
+404 LTLLAQAARGIEYLHGS

-431 LVSSE
+431 LVSSK

-517 DINDGRLPL
+517 DISDGRLPL

-535 RWMHDKLWELLNRC
+535 RWMHDELWEVLNKC
-549 WYFMAQ
+549 WYLMAQ
-555 ERINIG
+555 ERMNIG
-561 EVTICLDGLAEYIG
+561 EIKIRLERLAGYLG
-575 NHPNWQTEEADVE
+575 NHPNWQMEEVDVE

>member
-1 MSPAQKTRRE
+1 MYSMSPAQEPRTE

-16 RYVSHLIVLPCPVG
+16 RYVSSLIILPRPLG
-30 VSLMSV
+30 ISLMSV
-36 FNTIVSPT
+36 FNSIMSPT

-95 NLISDHAVGPAGDE
+95 NLISDHAVGPASDE

-131 SQYSKVKSFFK
+131 SRYSKMKSFFK
-142 RSQIEN
+142 SSQIEN

-173 IMQKTI
+173 IMQKQSMDLMKTNQDRI
-179 YGPHEN
+179 E
-185 ESRSHGGKA
+185 EKLA
-194 GTADDI
+194 QLMI
-200 PTAGVGRSPTA
+200 SP
-211 QRWGRQ
+211 QQ
-217 VLVAL
+217 VLDAVQRHNAGGQDAL
-222 DVFLSWILII
+222 DLMRLG
-232 PLQRLIQLCLQ
+232 QERLIQLHLQ
-243 SPRENSQS
+243 LPRKNSQ
-251 PDRMLFGGPIVESP
+251 DHMLFGGPMVESP

-292 NVPPTLKVLNNQVK
+292 NIPPTLKVLNNQVK
-306 KVGGSTPIC
+306 KVSGSTPIC

-328 GEKASRSLKIIT
+328 GEKVALKTLRSIT

-353 HEMNVWEKLKHDNI
+353 HEMNVWAKLKHDNI

-383 STWQENGNVLEYRT
+383 STWQENGNVLEYRI

-404 LTLATAKGIEYLHGS
+404 LTLLAQAARGIEYLHGS

-431 LVSSE
+431 LVSSK

-499 VTKQAPYSHRKRD
+499 ITKQAPYSHRKRD

-517 DINDGRLPL
+517 DISDGRLPL
-526 RPTEPEDVS
+526 RPTEPEDIS
-535 RWMHDKLWELLNRC
+535 RWMHDELWEVLNKC
-549 WYFMAQ
+549 WYLMAQ
-555 ERINIG
+555 ERMNIG
-561 EVTICLDGLAEYIG
+561 EIKIRLERLAGYLG
-575 NHPNWQTEEADVE
+575 SHPNWQMEEVDVE

>member
-1 MSPAQKTRRE
+1 MYSMSPAQEPRTE

-16 RYVSHLIVLPCPVG
+16 RYVSSLIILPCPLG
-30 VSLMSV
+30 ISLMSV
-36 FNTIVSPT
+36 FNSIMSPT

-95 NLISDHAVGPAGDE
+95 NLISDHAVGPASDE

-131 SQYSKVKSFFK
+131 SRYSKMKSFFK
-142 RSQIEN
+142 SSQIEN

-173 IMQKTI
+173 IMQKQSMDLMKTNQDRI
-179 YGPHEN
+179 E
-185 ESRSHGGKA
+185 EKLA
-194 GTADDI
+194 QLMI
-200 PTAGVGRSPTA
+200 SP
-211 QRWGRQ
+211 QQ
-217 VLVAL
+217 VLDAVQRHNAGGHDAL
-222 DVFLSWILII
+222 DLMRLG
-232 PLQRLIQLCLQ
+232 QERLIQLHLQ
-243 SPRENSQS
+243 LPRKNSQ
-251 PDRMLFGGPIVESP
+251 DHMLFGGPMVESP

-292 NVPPTLKVLNNQVK
+292 NIPPTLKVLNNQVK
-306 KVGGSTPIC
+306 KVSGSTPIC

-328 GEKASRSLKIIT
+328 GEKVALKTLRSIT

-353 HEMNVWEKLKHDNI
+353 HEMNVWAKLKHDNI

-383 STWQENGNVLEYRT
+383 STWQENGNVLEYRI

-404 LTLATAKGIEYLHGS
+404 LTLLAQAARGIEYLHGS

-431 LVSSE
+431 LVSSK

-517 DINDGRLPL
+517 DISDGRLPL

-535 RWMHDKLWELLNRC
+535 RWMHDELWEVLNKC
-549 WYFMAQ
+549 WYLMAQ
-555 ERINIG
+555 ERMNIG
-561 EVTICLDGLAEYIG
+561 EIKIRLERLAGYLG
-575 NHPNWQTEEADVE
+575 NHPNWQMEEVDVE

>member
-1 MSPAQKTRRE
+1 
-11 LPYNR
+11 
-16 RYVSHLIVLPCPVG
+16 
-30 VSLMSV
+30 
-36 FNTIVSPT
+36 
-44 LGVLEIAGAA
+44 
-54 SGVPYAQ
+54 
-61 GAGMALQAINT
+61 
-72 ACNQVAIH
+72 
-80 KRKSAQLAHRCTSLL
+80 
-95 NLISDHAVGPAGDE
+95 
-109 MRSSLED
+109 
-116 AEFVLYAVRDRIQKW
+116 
-131 SQYSKVKSFFK
+131 
-142 RSQIEN
+142 
-148 DLDRCQNDVNAA
+148 
-160 MERLHVKNPLSVM
+160 
-173 IMQKTI
+173 
-179 YGPHEN
+179 
-185 ESRSHGGKA
+185 
-194 GTADDI
+194 
-200 PTAGVGRSPTA
+200 
-211 QRWGRQ
+211 
-217 VLVAL
+217 
-222 DVFLSWILII
+222 
-232 PLQRLIQLCLQ
+232 
-243 SPRENSQS
+243 
-251 PDRMLFGGPIVESP
+251 MLFGGAMVDPP
-265 SSSRSS
+265 SSSCSS

-292 NVPPTLKVLNNQVK
+292 NIPPTLKVLNNQVK

-328 GEKASRSLKIIT
+328 GEKVALKTLRSIT

-367 LTIYGVITNL
+367 LAIYGVITNL

-404 LTLATAKGIEYLHGS
+404 LTLLAQAARGIEYLHGS

-517 DINDGRLPL
+517 DINDGHLPP

-535 RWMHDKLWELLNRC
+535 RWMHDELWEVLNRC

-555 ERINIG
+555 ERMDIG
-561 EVTICLDGLAEYIG
+561 EVTICLEGLAKYLG
-575 NHPNWQTEEADVE
+575 NHPNWQTEEANIE